1 MPRHET
7 SVDSPVGRLRISAE
21 NDRLVELNWDGTDE
35 NDDTPLLREAKR
47 QLDAYFAGR
56 LKAFDLPVAP
66 AGSAFQRSVWAAM
79 ERIPFGGTRSYGEIA
94 AELRAAARAVGGACG
109 KNPIPIVIPCHRG
122 LAAGGGMG
130 GYSGRGGLATKRT
143 LLALE
148 GAIKAGLPL

>member
-1 MPRHET
+1 MVRHET

-21 NDRLVELNWDGTDE
+21 GDRLVELNWGGVDE

-47 QLDAYFAGR
+47 QLNAYFAGR

-66 AGSAFQRSVWAAM
+66 AGSALQRSVWAAM

-109 KNPIPIVIPCHRG
+109 KNPIPIVIPCHRV

-130 GYSGRGGLATKRT
+130 GYSGRGGLATKRA

-148 GAIKAGLPL
+148 GAIEAGLPL

>member
-1 MPRHET
+1 MVRHET

-21 NDRLVELNWDGTDE
+21 GDRLVELNWGGVDE

-47 QLDAYFAGR
+47 QLNAYFAGR

-109 KNPIPIVIPCHRG
+109 KNPIPIVIPCHRV

-130 GYSGRGGLATKRT
+130 GYSGRGGLATKRA

-148 GAIKAGLPL
+148 GAIEAGLPL